1 MFLKISKTWFLI
13 KIDLGTWLSECSVN
27 TVVPYQSVLSV
38 QLQLLRGIAPNPLL
52 WGSTTPL
59 TSTIYIYLRFS
70 VIYSFCWYNT
80 LDCVANK
87 FNTTLC
93 KFCCLTY
100 CTCYQSE
107 PSYSTTTLG
116 VTLPPKMIANTIEL
130 TIEEKNSLFSTLPHF
145 VARVCFGTISWLCT
159 YIKCFICPNYR
170 WTQKLKSHDNSV
182 YNMFVYW
189 MK

>member
-1 MFLKISKTWFLI
+1 MVVRVLCEYSCT
-13 KIDLGTWLSECSVN
+13 LSECSV
-27 TVVPYQSVLSV
+27 
-38 QLQLLRGIAPNPLL
+38 
-52 WGSTTPL
+52 STTAAFAGNR
-59 TSTIYIYLRFS
+59 TQSTVMRVNNPTHLNIYIYLRFS

-130 TIEEKNSLFSTLPHF
+130 TIEEKNSLISTLPHF
-145 VARVCFGTISWLCT
+145 VARVCFGTIS
-159 YIKCFICPNYR
+159 
-170 WTQKLKSHDNSV
+170 
-182 YNMFVYW
+182 
-189 MK
+189 